1 MVVVPDGGKVTVG
14 EAAVGDSVDIL
25 GGRGCTVGSSDAD
38 ADVGSDDEDNDDDN
52 DDNNSDNDIDDN
64 DIDDNDDDDND
75 DDDDD
80 DDNNDDSTMTWFVS
94 RKTTGRCYS

>member
-1 MVVVPDGGKVTVG
+1 MVVVPDGDKVTVG

-38 ADVGSDDEDNDDDN
+38 ADVGSDDEDSDDDDN
-52 DDNNSDNDIDDN
+52 GDDN
-64 DIDDNDDDDND
+64 DDDND

-80 DDNNDDSTMTWFVS
+80 DDDDDSTMTWFVS
-94 RKTTGRCYS
+94 RKTTGRRYS